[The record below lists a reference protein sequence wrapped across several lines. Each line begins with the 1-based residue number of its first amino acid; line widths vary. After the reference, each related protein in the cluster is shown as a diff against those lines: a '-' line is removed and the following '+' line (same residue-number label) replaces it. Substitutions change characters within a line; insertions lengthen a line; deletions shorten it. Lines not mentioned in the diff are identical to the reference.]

1 MRRKN
6 IVLFAVVAIKFA
18 LQIFAIDPVYEL
30 HRDEFLHLDLGKHLA
45 WGYLSVPPVTGVIS
59 FVIRLLGNSVFWVK
73 FFPALFGALTMVI
86 VWKTVEELKGGWFAL
101 LLASSGMLF
110 SVFVRINTLYQP
122 NSLDFLMWTILLYVL
137 LKYMN
142 TENNKWLY
150 TAGVAFAIG
159 FLNKYNIAF
168 LLAGLF
174 PAILLSPQRKV
185 FTNKHFYFAAAIS
198 FLLVLPNLIWQYRN
212 DFPVVH
218 HMRTLAATQLVNVDR
233 WGFLLDQALFF
244 TGSIFVLIAAMVAFF
259 AYKPFRKYRIFF
271 FTFLFT
277 LVLFVYLKAKSY
289 YSIGLYPVFLAI
301 GAVYLEDL
309 LKTGWLR
316 YFRIPLILLP
326 VLIYGPLLRIA
337 LPFMSPE
344 EIMQKKDRFDQFG
357 LTRWEDGQLHDIP
370 QDYADMQGWKELAA
384 IVDSAFTLV
393 DDKTRTLIHCDN
405 YGQAGAINF
414 YAKQKYSEAY
424 TMNADYIN
432 WYPLD
437 KFEIVNVILV
447 KERFD
452 DDSERK
458 RETAFFEHVS
468 RVGEIK
474 NKYARENGTSVYLL
488 EKAKVSV
495 NKVLQEEIDKHLV
508 ERRAALK

>member
-1 MRRKN
+1 
-6 IVLFAVVAIKFA
+6 
-18 LQIFAIDPVYEL
+18 
-30 HRDEFLHLDLGKHLA
+30 
-45 WGYLSVPPVTGVIS
+45 
-59 FVIRLLGNSVFWVK
+59 
-73 FFPALFGALTMVI
+73 
-86 VWKTVEELKGGWFAL
+86 
-101 LLASSGMLF
+101 
-110 SVFVRINTLYQP
+110 
-122 NSLDFLMWTILLYVL
+122 MWTVLLYVL

-150 TAGVAFAIG
+150 TAGIVFAIG

-185 FTNKHFYFAAAIS
+185 FTNKHFYLAAAIS

-233 WGFLLDQALFF
+233 WGFLLDQTLFF
-244 TGSIFVLIAAMVAFF
+244 TGSIFVLIAALVAFF

-271 FTFLFT
+271 FTFLFI

-309 LKTGWLR
+309 LKSGWLR

-344 EIMQKKDRFDQFG
+344 EIMQ
-357 LTRWEDGQLHDIP
+357 
-370 QDYADMQGWKELAA
+370 
-384 IVDSAFTLV
+384 
-393 DDKTRTLIHCDN
+393 
-405 YGQAGAINF
+405 
-414 YAKQKYSEAY
+414 
-424 TMNADYIN
+424 
-432 WYPLD
+432 
-437 KFEIVNVILV
+437 
-447 KERFD
+447 
-452 DDSERK
+452 
-458 RETAFFEHVS
+458 
-468 RVGEIK
+468 
-474 NKYARENGTSVYLL
+474 
-488 EKAKVSV
+488 
-495 NKVLQEEIDKHLV
+495 
-508 ERRAALK
+508 